1 MRQTIGQAVIFDE
14 NEFAVLICSSAQKSF
29 VGYELSEK
37 ALSMEGRF
45 KGINSLLRRG
55 VLRTGSEAYKLTDE
69 YAPLLKSVIQPR
81 KCLVVSHGI
90 GVVYC
95 AKQAVLVQRMQA
107 VPLRFVIQPVTAASL
122 AALIDDNSRLPE
134 TDEYEFMSKG
144 IPEKDELTELMKKNK
159 DTALSISRFG
169 SDESLT
175 VMRAGLCEVMIIS
188 CGDMQECTTYSRK
201 SFESRLDEML
211 GGEEE

>member
-1 MRQTIGQAVIFDE
+1 MRQTIGQAAIFDE
-14 NEFAVLICSSAQKSF
+14 NEFAVLICSSSQKSF

-55 VLRTGSEAYKLTDE
+55 VLRNTNDAYKLTDE
-69 YAPLLKSVIQPR
+69 FSPLLKSVIQPS
-81 KCLVVSHGI
+81 KCLTVSHGI

-95 AKQAVLVQRMQA
+95 AEQAVLVQSLQA
-107 VPLRFVIQPVTAASL
+107 VPQRFVIQPVTAASL
-122 AALIDDNSRLPE
+122 AAMLDDERLLPE

-144 IPEKDELTELMKKNK
+144 IPETDELTELMKKNK
-159 DTALSISRFG
+159 DSALIISRFG

-175 VMRAGLCEVMIIS
+175 VMRAGLCEVLIS
-188 CGDMQECTTYSRK
+188 SSGGKLECTTYSRK
-201 SFESRLDEML
+201 SFESRLREML